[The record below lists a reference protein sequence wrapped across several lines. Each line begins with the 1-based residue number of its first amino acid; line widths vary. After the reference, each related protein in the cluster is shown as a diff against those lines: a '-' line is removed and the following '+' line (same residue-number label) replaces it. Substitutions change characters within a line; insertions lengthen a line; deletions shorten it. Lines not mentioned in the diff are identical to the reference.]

1 MHRYRRH
8 GAPAIVGL
16 PACSRTELEAMT
28 TSTTDSPRRRGP
40 QLDEIRFWKMH
51 GTGNDFVILDLTT
64 TPEPSPEL
72 CSFLADR
79 NIGVGCD
86 LVLGV
91 GSSRTSSAAAAFS
104 IWTSTGV
111 RSSQC
116 GNGARCVARWL
127 WEQGWVTSEWFQIE
141 SPSSTH
147 NAALLPDGSV
157 SIELGEPSLDSP
169 RSIQVDDA
177 TEGFDLVPVWLGNPH
192 AVIDLAAIG
201 TVPLASVGRAVQASD
216 TFDPQTN
223 VGAATLLDRS
233 HISLRV
239 YEYGAGE
246 TLACGSGACA
256 AVASLRRRGLVDDEV
271 VVSQR
276 GGDVRVRWQDNG
288 DQVVMTG
295 PAVSVF
301 EGVIR
306 PGELPPCN

>member
-1 MHRYRRH
+1 
-8 GAPAIVGL
+8 
-16 PACSRTELEAMT
+16 MT

-201 TVPLASVGRAVQASD
+201 TVPLARCRRATRSILRRMSARRRCSIGRTSV
-216 TFDPQTN
+216 
-223 VGAATLLDRS
+223 
-233 HISLRV
+233 
-239 YEYGAGE
+239 
-246 TLACGSGACA
+246 CGSTSTVRARPWPAVAAPAPQLLRCA
-256 AVASLRRRGLVDDEV
+256 AEAWSTTRL
-271 VVSQR
+271 S
-276 GGDVRVRWQDNG
+276 
-288 DQVVMTG
+288 
-295 PAVSVF
+295 
-301 EGVIR
+301 
-306 PGELPPCN
+306 